1 MAIYPKDLLR
11 LKKEERR
18 MLRIEKRNNEL
29 GATERAKGTR
39 HAILVGTESNLVG
52 SELSSTSAA
61 LTSTSLSSFAEIT
74 ALVKTRS
81 SCRSLNSHSLV
92 AQRGSLAAALDRP
105 TPHTVRSF

>member
-39 HAILVGTESNLVG
+39 YAILVGTESNLVG

-61 LTSTSLSSFAEIT
+61 LMSTSLFFFCRNNGSSEDPFELLRLKL
-74 ALVKTRS
+74 ALLS
-81 SCRSLNSHSLV
+81 GAAV
-92 AQRGSLAAALDRP
+92 A
-105 TPHTVRSF
+105 V